1 MRIAKENKKVTPALE
16 NKAEGSPLILSNTV
30 EVIVSHDGLPIGMK
44 FESDPDVID
53 KMVHLGFWK
62 RV

>member
-1 MRIAKENKKVTPALE
+1 MRVSKENKKVTPALE
-16 NKAEGSPLILSNTV
+16 NKAEVLPSNLV